1 MGELNVSLAY
11 SALSSTYFF
20 GAQAN
25 VRVVLCDSYTLSY
38 DKHQVMINDL
48 AVYWQGKLIVPQ
60 YSNGIEALCQV
71 EDYFFDD
78 TFDGTLLAEDEKLLQ
93 RLIRSERIRLTS
105 GSQVDILKEILADSI
120 KLFPALANSSF
131 LVKFDDKL
139 DSEIEQ
145 M

>member
-1 MGELNVSLAY
+1 M
-11 SALSSTYFF
+11 
-20 GAQAN
+20 
-25 VRVVLCDSYTLSY
+25 
-38 DKHQVMINDL
+38 
-48 AVYWQGKLIVPQ
+48 
-60 YSNGIEALCQV
+60 CQV